1 MNLIPEL
8 NPRSPKCSTFTI
20 PFVRTDHDTCCS
32 FRAEH
37 YLLVGAD
44 GSGADV
50 MTILKAFR
58 AMEIPN
64 TADTR
69 TALTNSTTVIMNIAY
84 TVLIYTLNQ

>member
-1 MNLIPEL
+1 
-8 NPRSPKCSTFTI
+8 
-20 PFVRTDHDTCCS
+20 
-32 FRAEH
+32 
-37 YLLVGAD
+37 
-44 GSGADV
+44 